1 MIPGHLSKL
10 SVTPRWLYLMH
21 PGCGTLGSS
30 TCVYAPSVPTAAI
43 DTVTHAS
50 ATASARPIVTTA
62 RRGRTFD
69 WVLRVVIVLAF
80 PVSPATIT
88 PVRGREASR
97 RCFDGILR
105 VDARGDVGVRR
116 GATRSVH
123 AHRWTARGGGP

>member
-1 MIPGHLSKL
+1 
-10 SVTPRWLYLMH
+10 
-21 PGCGTLGSS
+21 
-30 TCVYAPSVPTAAI
+30 VYAPSVPTAAI

-62 RRGRTFD
+62 RTFRRVCGRVFRVVVIVLGRGRTFD
-69 WVLRVVIVLAF
+69 RVLRVVVIVLAF

-105 VDARGDVGVRR
+105 VDARGNVGVRR
-116 GATRSVH
+116 GATRSVPGVVLPVGRLCSSR
-123 AHRWTARGGGP
+123 AK

>member
-1 MIPGHLSKL
+1 
-10 SVTPRWLYLMH
+10 
-21 PGCGTLGSS
+21 
-30 TCVYAPSVPTAAI
+30 VYAPSVPTAAI

-62 RRGRTFD
+62 RTFD
-69 WVLRVVIVLAF
+69 WVLRVVVIVLGRGRTFDRVLRVVVIVLAF

-105 VDARGDVGVRR
+105 VDARGNVGVRR

-123 AHRWTARGGGP
+123 AGSLGVVPSRAK